1 MEAAQLQPRRKPQ
14 GLGGESRM
22 GRPPLSE
29 RRKAAARLEIAKA
42 AVELFTAQG
51 VEGTSAGEIAEAVGI
66 STRTLW
72 RYFPSKEDCVAPL
85 LASGAERLSR
95 RLGDWPVGRPLIE
108 ALDDDDLWLADS
120 DPDTLRVVLDLMRLT
135 RTEPG
140 LQSVWMRKTFDAL
153 PVVADALAA
162 RANKPVADMEARVQ
176 AGMLLSA
183 LHLALREYAWREP
196 GEDGPELDEML
207 RQAARIVIRGLP
219 F

>member
-1 MEAAQLQPRRKPQ
+1 MDAAQLQPRRKPE
-14 GLGGESRM
+14 GLGGEPRI

-29 RRKAAARLEIAKA
+29 LRKAAARLEIAKA

-51 VEGTSAGEIAEAVGI
+51 VEGTSATEIAETVGI

-72 RYFPSKEDCVAPL
+72 RYFPSKEDCVTPL
-85 LASGAERLSR
+85 LAFGAERLSR
-95 RLGDWPVGRPLIE
+95 RLGEWPVDRPLIE
-108 ALDDDDLWLADS
+108 ALDDDLWLGDT
-120 DPDTLRVVLDLMRLT
+120 DPVTLRVVLDLMRLT

-140 LQSVWMRKTFDAL
+140 LQSVWMRENFAAL
-153 PVVADALAA
+153 PPVADAFAA
-162 RANKPVADMEARVQ
+162 RAGKPAADMEARVQ
-176 AGMLLSA
+176 AGMLVSA

-207 RQAARIVIRGLP
+207 REAARIVIRGLP

>member
-1 MEAAQLQPRRKPQ
+1 MDAAQLQPRRKPE
-14 GLGGESRM
+14 GPGGEPRM

-42 AVELFTAQG
+42 AVDLFTAKG
-51 VEGTSAGEIAEAVGI
+51 VEGTSVGEIAEAVGI

-72 RYFPSKEDCVAPL
+72 RYFPSKEECVAPL
-85 LASGAERLSR
+85 LAFGAERLSR
-95 RLGDWPVGRPLIE
+95 RLGDWAVGRPLIE
-108 ALDDDDLWLADS
+108 ALDDDLWLGDS
-120 DPDTLRVVLDLMRLT
+120 DPSTLRVVLDLMRLT

-153 PVVADALAA
+153 PVVADAFAE
-162 RANKPVADMEARVQ
+162 RAGKPVADMEARVQ

-196 GEDGPELDEML
+196 GEEGPELDEML
-207 RQAARIVIRGLP
+207 REAARIVIRGLP